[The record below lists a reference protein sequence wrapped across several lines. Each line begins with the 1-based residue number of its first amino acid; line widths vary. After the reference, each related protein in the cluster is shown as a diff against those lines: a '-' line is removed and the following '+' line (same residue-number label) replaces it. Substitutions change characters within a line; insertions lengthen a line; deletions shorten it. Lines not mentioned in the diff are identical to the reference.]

1 MGQENFNTFED
12 SFHAFSRQAP
22 DPVTLP
28 RRKREKAFTH
38 YSKALFMIL
47 NYLTVPDST
56 FEFIQAVTIAA
67 GFPEDAEADIKLCDA
82 EIAAAV
88 AFSEGDRPRV
98 IERFRKVRDRLVQWQ
113 TKKTEGLLNPVVLG
127 IESHYDHETKKRF
140 YTYQPVICKLVR
152 QVIEQA
158 PLNSKETRINAA
170 ARNVANKFIKD
181 TKARPPVL
189 KAKRLHSP
197 ESNLK
202 RGLTVIEDGFET
214 EFKLHGEASARN
226 LLRKVILES
235 NKNDNSLN
243 CILQVIKEIAEEGT
257 GIYPIGYGPEIAPEL
272 IPAEEAPPEINPY
285 LREQEE
291 YGQKWELPGGPR
303 SSLSSSEAVKAVE
316 LFASVGVT
324 EFKETTEVEGR
335 KVSVKLSLEDM
346 KRDIDGQI
354 EAAESWGSS
363 YIVRP
368 IIPPESQVKL
378 IQLDDFSH
386 EKRAELEAL
395 AFIGYRTSEEK
406 EQAFVAV
413 RLPDSKNETE
423 RLRVRRSLIKH
434 FGADK
439 NATGAGRFP
448 GSKNTKHNP
457 APLIFITFSKPGRI
471 VEYSEIEHLLL
482 AAPPPIQ
489 PRYYK
494 PSSHRPFPDWEKEA
508 AAIGGNDRTR
518 IDWHWTLK
526 ALDRERGID
535 ETIDELLRVSTKAKE
550 KGRKYAADTVK
561 NAARVMGVL

>member
-1 MGQENFNTFED
+1 
-12 SFHAFSRQAP
+12 
-22 DPVTLP
+22 
-28 RRKREKAFTH
+28 
-38 YSKALFMIL
+38 MIL
-47 NYLTVPDST
+47 NYLAVPDST
-56 FEFIQAVTIAA
+56 FEFIQAVIIAA

-82 EIAAAV
+82 KIAAAV

-98 IERFRKVRDRLVQWQ
+98 IERFRKQRDRLVQWQ
-113 TKKTEGLLNPVVLG
+113 TKKTEDGLLNPAVLG
-127 IESHYDHETKKRF
+127 IVSHYDHETKKRN
-140 YTYQPVICKLVR
+140 YSYRPVICKLVR

-170 ARNVANKFIKD
+170 ARNVANMFVKE

-235 NKNDNSLN
+235 DKNDTSLN
-243 CILQVIKEIAEEGT
+243 CILQVIKEIAEEST
-257 GIYPIGYGPEIAPEL
+257 GIFPIGYGPEIAPEL

-285 LREQEE
+285 REQEE
-291 YGQKWELPGGPR
+291 YGQNWELRGAPG

-324 EFKETTEVEGR
+324 EFAETTEVEGL
-335 KVSVKLSLEDM
+335 KDYKILSLKAM
-346 KRDIDGQI
+346 RQDIDGRI

-395 AFIGYRTSEEK
+395 AFIGYRTSEKK

-423 RLRVRRSLIKH
+423 RLRVRKSLIEY

-448 GSKNTKHNP
+448 GSKNTKYNP
-457 APLIFITFSKPGRI
+457 AFPVSVTFSKPGRVI
-471 VEYSEIEHLLL
+471 EYSQIEHLLL
-482 AAPPPIQ
+482 PAPAPIQ
-489 PRYYK
+489 PRSYK
-494 PSSHRPFPDWEKEA
+494 PSSHRPFPDWETEA
-508 AAIGGNDRTR
+508 ARQPTR
-518 IDWHWTLK
+518 VLADWHWTLK

-535 ETIDELLRVSTKAKE
+535 ETIDELLQVSTKAQK

-561 NAARVMGVL
+561 HAAAAMGLL